1 MTVKFLYR
9 KSWISKYFNVDV
21 VAEDGVVFFY
31 NNAKKIRFSSPRF
44 IVALQIPDI
53 TKQFFKPKPF
63 WDNLNNW
70 IRSDYL
76 SEIEHG
82 VQTNNARGTK
92 TEIYTPPFFL
102 YFKMPGVTS
111 NFLSFTDYVKPNA
124 EASILSMLQYDDDKN
139 RFCGEYNPELF
150 ILYNTDL
157 CLSEVL
163 EFTIYDSK
171 NQLVQVSDKSQL
183 FVELTLLSDEFK

>member
-1 MTVKFLYR
+1 M
-9 KSWISKYFNVDV
+9 
-21 VAEDGVVFFY
+21 
-31 NNAKKIRFSSPRF
+31 
-44 IVALQIPDI
+44 VALQIPDI